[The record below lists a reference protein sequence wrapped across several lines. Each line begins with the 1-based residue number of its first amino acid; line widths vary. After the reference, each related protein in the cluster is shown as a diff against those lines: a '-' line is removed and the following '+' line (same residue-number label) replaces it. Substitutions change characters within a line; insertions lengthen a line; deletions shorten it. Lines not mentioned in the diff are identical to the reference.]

1 MMQAPAFWWQSR
13 SALAGRLL
21 HPLGQL
27 YGCATVW
34 RMARAGQ
41 AAPVPVICVGNFV
54 VGGAGKTPTA
64 LALARLLQAQNEA
77 VFFLSR
83 GHGGTARQAPV
94 LVDGDRHRADQVG
107 DEPLLLAR
115 TAPTIVC
122 RDRLAGAIQAARQGA
137 SVIVM
142 DDGMQNPTIAKTLVM
157 AVVDGSDGV
166 GNGRCFPAGPLRAPL
181 ADQLPWADALIVVGE
196 MRGARPVAAV
206 AQSAGK
212 PILKARLKAEPET
225 AGRLDGKRVF
235 GFAGIG
241 RPDKFFE
248 TLAATGAVVTGTR
261 AFADHHPFSADDCLS
276 LQTAARERHALL
288 VTTEKDA
295 VRLPK
300 TLNFVALPISLH
312 FTDPRQASQML
323 SAALAKA
330 RH

>member
-1 MMQAPAFWWQSR
+1 MQAPAFWWQSR
-13 SALAGRLL
+13 NALAGRLL

-27 YGCATVW
+27 YGHVTVW
-34 RMARAGQ
+34 RMAGTGQ
-41 AAPVPVICVGNFV
+41 PAPVPVICVGNFV
-54 VGGAGKTPTA
+54 VGGAGKTPTV
-64 LALARLLQAQNEA
+64 LALARLLQAQGEA

-83 GHGGTARQAPV
+83 GHGGTSRREPV
-94 LVDGDRHRADQVG
+94 LVDGNRHRADQVG

-122 RDRLAGAIQAARQGA
+122 RDRLAGAMRAARQGA

-142 DDGMQNPTIAKTLVM
+142 DDGMQNPTIAKTLVI
-157 AVVDGSDGV
+157 AVVDGRDGV

-196 MRGARPVAAV
+196 MRGARPVAAF

-212 PILKARLKAEPET
+212 PILKARLKAEPES
-225 AGRLDGKRVF
+225 AARLDGKRVF

-261 AFADHHPFSADDCLS
+261 AFPDHYPFNPADCRR
-276 LQTAARERHALL
+276 LQAAASERHALL

-300 TLNFVALPISLH
+300 TLNFLALPISLH
-312 FTDPRQASQML
+312 FADERQASQML
-323 SAALAKA
+323 LAALAKS
-330 RH
+330 RR